1 MNKGNLGTDQLA
13 VINKYSNTVYRLAY
27 SLVKNPHDAEDI
39 HQEVFVKYISKQP
52 FFENAEHEKAWFLRV
67 TINQCKNLW
76 KSAWKQ
82 RVIKSLDYDFEE
94 EEASVGNEEW
104 IIHVVKQLPVKY
116 RVVIHLFYYEELSV
130 EEMAQVLKEKP
141 STVRTQLT
149 RARKKLRELLKEDMD
164 VS

>member
-1 MNKGNLGTDQLA
+1 MNKENLDADQLA

-27 SLVKNPHDAEDI
+27 SLVKNPYDAEDI
-39 HQEVFVKYISKQP
+39 HQEVFVRYISKQP
-52 FFENAEHEKAWFLRV
+52 SFENAEHEKAWFLRV

-76 KSAWKQ
+76 RSAWKQ
-82 RVIKSLDYDFEE
+82 RVVKSLDYDFEE
-94 EEASVGNEEW
+94 EEALEANEEW

-116 RVVIHLFYYEELSV
+116 RVVIHLFYYEDLSI
-130 EEMAQVLKEKP
+130 EEMAQVLKEKS

-149 RARKKLRELLKEDMD
+149 RARKKLRELLKEDVD

>member
-1 MNKGNLGTDQLA
+1 MNKGNLEADQLA

-27 SLVKNPHDAEDI
+27 SLVKNPDDAEDI
-39 HQEVFVKYISKQP
+39 HQEVFVRYISKQP
-52 FFENAEHEKAWFLRV
+52 SFENAEHEKAWFLRV

-94 EEASVGNEEW
+94 EALAENEEW

-130 EEMAQVLKEKP
+130 EEMAQVLKEKS